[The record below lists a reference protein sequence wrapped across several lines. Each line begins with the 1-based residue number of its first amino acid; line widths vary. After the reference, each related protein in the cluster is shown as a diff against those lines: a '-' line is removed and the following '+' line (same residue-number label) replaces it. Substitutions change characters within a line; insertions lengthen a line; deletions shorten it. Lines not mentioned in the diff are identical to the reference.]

1 MVKYAGTIFIWEVK
15 IMKELKVDFEMIGMA
30 VEDVS
35 RDCLEYYLDTETGQ
49 VIVLSDEASRYAEGD
64 EDIIIEDLPD
74 WQKAEIEIAQN
85 IRNNN
90 TERYINIP
98 EKPTYESY
106 NMMVDFTENIEDE
119 LLIDKLNIALDG
131 KGAFRRFKNVLKD
144 YPDYE
149 KKWYTFKERKMK
161 EEAIEWLSSMG
172 IKAV

>member
-1 MVKYAGTIFIWEVK
+1 MR
-15 IMKELKVDFEMIGMA
+15 ELKVDFEMIGMA
-30 VEDVS
+30 MEDVS
-35 RDCLEYYLDTETGQ
+35 RDYMEYCFDTETGQ
-49 VIVLSDEASRYAEGD
+49 VVVLTEEASRYAEGD

-74 WQKAEIEIAQN
+74 WQKAEIEIAKN

-106 NMMVDFTENIEDE
+106 NMMVDFAEEVEDE
-119 LLIDKLNIALDG
+119 LLREKLNIALDG
-131 KGAFRRFKNVLKD
+131 KGAFRRFKRVIGD

-149 KKWYTFKERKMK
+149 KKWFTFKDKKMK
-161 EEAIEWLSSMG
+161 EEIIEWLSLNG